1 MDVFKKFTYT
11 KSFSM
16 RTADLAKQGLLVFLL
31 LLAFS
36 GCANNNIDKAFKGD
50 LRPGKANK
58 VIGEYCQSCHIHKDF
73 DPPLHVS
80 KVRNLYNRPAFKRA
94 RECRSCHYIEKKWI
108 HNQHER
114 KTRMPEDVNRGK
126 FNKFERKE
134 LSRKR
139 RGWLHPWKKIQIFL
153 IRISRLICN

>member
-11 KSFSM
+11 KPFSM
-16 RTADLAKQGLLVFLL
+16 RTADLAKQGLLVVLL

-50 LRPGKANK
+50 LRPGMANK

-80 KVRNLYNRPAFKRA
+80 KVRNLYTHPIFKKA
-94 RECRSCHYIEKKWI
+94 RECRSCHYIERNWM

-114 KTRMPEDVNRGK
+114 KTLMPKDANRK
-126 FNKFERKE
+126 KLKKPENK
-134 LSRKR
+134 S
-139 RGWLHPWKKIQIFL
+139 
-153 IRISRLICN
+153 